1 MTARHAGSDI
11 LTESI
16 RGIDVE
22 RGAAGELNRV
32 FDFKL
37 MEFASTL
44 STIMYWLCRALAT
57 PSGGSMILFQLD
69 ATSSAVSGEPS
80 CHLTPSRMLKV

>member
-1 MTARHAGSDI
+1 MFSGPCAVQGSEFMTARHAGSDI

-37 MEFASTL
+37 MSSDANCPAQRIRCGS
-44 STIMYWLCRALAT
+44 CRFRQWPIADRTGKGLGVPVSA
-57 PSGGSMILFQLD
+57 GS
-69 ATSSAVSGEPS
+69 
-80 CHLTPSRMLKV
+80 